1 MQKRSHQIYSFDGF
15 ALDLTRGCLLHGQDE
30 IKLRPKSFE
39 TLKYLVENNRRL
51 ISKDELIHAVWV
63 DTAVTDGSLV
73 QCLRDIRQAL
83 RDEAQQIVKTVHG
96 RGYIFD
102 AEVRNDGPS
111 QVTTYTEETAGVQL
125 IIEEGTNGHGNAEMQ
140 RRGDAIALPPA
151 QSKIGYLIAS
161 IKQYRWN
168 AVLGVLTLAVATAA
182 IVYFTRPTEAIDSIA
197 VMPFVNVSGDPKT
210 EYLSDGLSESII
222 DSLSH

>member
-1 MQKRSHQIYSFDGF
+1 MQKLLHRTHSFDEF
-15 ALDLTRGCLLHGQDE
+15 TLDLTRGCLLRGQEE

-39 TLKYLVENNRRL
+39 ALRYLVENNGRL

-111 QVTTYTEETAGVQL
+111 QVTSYTEETAGVQV
-125 IIEEGTNGHGNAEMQ
+125 IIEEEETNGHGDAGTL
-140 RRGDAIALPPA
+140 RRG
-151 QSKIGYLIAS
+151 
-161 IKQYRWN
+161 
-168 AVLGVLTLAVATAA
+168 AV
-182 IVYFTRPTEAIDSIA
+182 S
-197 VMPFVNVSGDPKT
+197 
-210 EYLSDGLSESII
+210 
-222 DSLSH
+222 